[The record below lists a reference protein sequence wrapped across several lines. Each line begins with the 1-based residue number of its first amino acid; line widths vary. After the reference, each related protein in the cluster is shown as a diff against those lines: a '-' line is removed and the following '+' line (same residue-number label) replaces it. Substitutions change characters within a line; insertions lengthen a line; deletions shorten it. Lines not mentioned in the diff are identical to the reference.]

1 VAAWAL
7 LREARAQAGL
17 SQRALAAR
25 SGVAQSE
32 IARIENGRQE
42 PSFDRLVHLVRSAG
56 FDLRVELAARDEHD
70 AFLIREMLACS
81 PEERLDSL
89 AGYAEFFAAAR
100 EITAGSKRS

>member
-1 VAAWAL
+1 MSAWAL

-32 IARIENGRQE
+32 IARIENGKQE
-42 PSFDRLVHLVRSAG
+42 PSFDRVLRLVRSAG
-56 FDLRVELAARDEHD
+56 FDLKIELAPRDDHD
-70 AFLIREMLACS
+70 AQLIRSVLSLS

-89 AGYAEFFAAAR
+89 EAHDDFFSDVTEPGRGAPR
-100 EITAGSKRS
+100 